1 MKRFL
6 AAMTA
11 SIMAVSAMP
20 ALIYADTP
28 DVFIVGDS
36 TACEYGEDENYA
48 LPRAGWGMYIG
59 DFLDG
64 VKVTNLAMSGRS
76 SKSFTTEEN
85 YYTFKTSVGEGDYV
99 LIQFGHNDAK
109 NTKKEDIQ
117 LRYTDPEGDKDTEGS
132 FKHSLYANYI
142 RPALEAG
149 ATPVLLTPISRRGID
164 GDGKTKD
171 SHGLYDD
178 AVRDLAKE
186 VGVVC
191 IDMTQA
197 TSDLYDAVGNDGS
210 MYYHAIYND
219 RAKGKDGVDN
229 THLNHWGGE
238 QIAYMTAQ
246 KLGEAGVL
254 KTKGSIDESALTRGE
269 FTQALVRAMQLEA
282 KDNMSNFAD
291 VSSDKEYSQAVA
303 IAKAYGIVVGD
314 ENAVFNGDRKIT
326 VQELAVMV
334 EKALSANGAEIPEA
348 IGETF
353 KDRAA
358 SAAEELKKLGVEVD
372 LDSALT
378 KKDCYKVFTDAYNE
392 VTELKALQAEN
403 EQSLDEIEK
412 TETVVLDK

>member
-109 NTKKEDIQ
+109 NTKEEDIQ